1 MDFDQAWQ
9 NVAVG
14 IHIRYQARIIVC
26 ECPASQ
32 EAWQAGDIRDCKLD
46 RGYAGGENR
55 RWGMIG
61 QEASANMGWM
71 TKPTGLDSGVLQIS
85 ETRCPHGPLGCLG
98 V

>member
-1 MDFDQAWQ
+1 MPHQLLIQTQGLDRRLGGMEENVDLDQAWQ
-9 NVAVG
+9 NVAVS

-55 RWGMIG
+55 RWG
-61 QEASANMGWM
+61 
-71 TKPTGLDSGVLQIS
+71 
-85 ETRCPHGPLGCLG
+85 R
-98 V
+98 